1 MSGFEPTQEPP
12 ALEGQLSS
20 EHLVALVQGSGLSQ
34 DVIRGRGYRTTSTRA
49 EMKRRG
55 FSDAQAMVPALLIPV
70 YGTSGDIVLYQA
82 RPDTPRI
89 KDGKPIKYETPRGSR
104 MVLDVHPAARAALA
118 DPDTPL
124 FVTEGI
130 KKGDCLVSHGYCA
143 VALLGVWNWRGTNE
157 LGGKTSLPDWESV
170 ALNGRQVYV
179 IFDSDV
185 MLKPQVHG
193 ALARFKPF
201 LESRGAHVLLI
212 YLLVDPS
219 GKKTGV
225 DDYLVAGHTMD
236 ELLAL
241 ATPTLRSLPKD
252 ATERDQPY
260 RATESG
266 LWWHKPTQNGDVDV
280 PLTNFSARI
289 TSDVAED
296 DGVEIRRRFD
306 IAATLHGRSHHVS
319 VPASQFA
326 DMGWP
331 VELLGAGAIIYPGFG
346 LKDHARTAVQLLS
359 GTIPERRVYTHTGWR
374 KVDAGWVFLHA
385 GGAIG
390 TVGPVPEI
398 IVDLP
403 SDLARYVL
411 PTPPTGDP
419 LREAVRASL
428 ALLELAPDQV
438 TVPCLGAIYR
448 TVLGRIDFTL
458 HLAGPTGAGKTEL
471 VALAQQHFGPAM
483 DSRHLPASWLSTGNA
498 LEGLAFQAK
507 DVLLVVDD
515 FAPTG
520 TASDVQRYHK
530 EADRLFRG
538 QGNQAGRGRMRP
550 DGSLRPAK
558 PPRGLILSTGEDIPR
573 GQSLRARCLFL
584 ELGPNDLDWQ
594 RLNGCQQDA
603 ASGRFALAMAGY
615 LQWLV
620 ADYET
625 IQSTLAAETA
635 ALREQA
641 TDDRTHRRT
650 PGVIADLAVGLQ
662 YFLRFSVECGAIT
675 ASEQQALWER
685 CWNALLAAGAA
696 QATHHQDAE
705 PTRRF
710 LQLLAAC
717 LGSGRG
723 HLAAID
729 GGVPKHPQAW
739 GWRES
744 SVGIG
749 NSARGEWR
757 AQGQRIGWVA
767 DADIYLE
774 PVAAFAA
781 VQELGNEVGE
791 PLTVLSKTLNKR
803 LAERGLLRSQESVR
817 NKHTVRRVIEGAR
830 RYVLHMDANL
840 FLGESSQ
847 TSHNSTDAEA
857 NGPIPWADNHPVL
870 PESAHNNGPGEQPM
884 LPEDAGAGPIGPI
897 GPIPGPID
905 EEEELRI

>member
-1 MSGFEPTQEPP
+1 ME
-12 ALEGQLSS
+12 
-20 EHLVALVQGSGLSQ
+20 
-34 DVIRGRGYRTTSTRA
+34 D
-49 EMKRRG
+49 
-55 FSDAQAMVPALLIPV
+55 
-70 YGTSGDIVLYQA
+70 
-82 RPDTPRI
+82 
-89 KDGKPIKYETPRGSR
+89 
-104 MVLDVHPAARAALA
+104 
-118 DPDTPL
+118 
-124 FVTEGI
+124 
-130 KKGDCLVSHGYCA
+130 
-143 VALLGVWNWRGTNE
+143 
-157 LGGKTSLPDWESV
+157 
-170 ALNGRQVYV
+170 
-179 IFDSDV
+179 
-185 MLKPQVHG
+185 
-193 ALARFKPF
+193 
-201 LESRGAHVLLI
+201 
-212 YLLVDPS
+212 
-219 GKKTGV
+219 
-225 DDYLVAGHTMD
+225 
-236 ELLAL
+236 LLAL

-252 ATERDQPY
+252 ATEHDQPY

-280 PLTNFSARI
+280 PLTNFTARI

-296 DGVEIRRRFD
+296 DGAEVRRRFD

-326 DMGWP
+326 DMRWP

-346 LKDHARTAVQLLS
+346 LNDHARTAVQLLS
-359 GTIPERRVYTHTGWR
+359 GAIPERCVYTHTGWR
-374 KVDAGWVFLHA
+374 KVDDGWVFLHA
-385 GGAIG
+385 GRAIG
-390 TVGPVPEI
+390 TVVEI

-403 SDLARYVL
+403 SDLARFAL

-428 ALLELAPDQV
+428 ALLDVAPDEV

-448 TVLGRIDFTL
+448 AVLGDIDFTL

-471 VALAQQHFGPAM
+471 AALAQQHFGPTM

-520 TASDVQRYHK
+520 TSSDVQRYHK
-530 EADRLFRG
+530 EADRIFRG

-573 GQSLRARCLFL
+573 GQSLRARGLFL

-594 RLNGCQQDA
+594 RLSKLQQDA
-603 ASGRFALAMAGY
+603 AKGRFAMAMAGY
-615 LQWLV
+615 LQWLA

-625 IQSTLAAETA
+625 IQSTLAAETI
-635 ALREQA
+635 ALRELA
-641 TDDRTHRRT
+641 TGDRTHRRT
-650 PGVIADLAVGLQ
+650 PGIIADLAVGLQ

-675 ASEQQALWER
+675 DAEEQALWER
-685 CWNALLAAGAA
+685 CWNALLVASAA
-696 QATHHQDAE
+696 QSTHHQDAE
-705 PTRRF
+705 PTGRF
-710 LQLLAAC
+710 LQLLVAC

-723 HLAAID
+723 HLAATAGD
-729 GGVPKHPQAW
+729 LPKRPQAW

-757 AQGQRIGWVA
+757 AQGQRLGWVA
-767 DADIYLE
+767 DDDIYLE
-774 PVAAFAA
+774 PDAAFAA
-781 VQELGNEVGE
+781 VQEMGNQLGE
-791 PLTVLSKTLNKR
+791 PLTILSKTLNKR

-817 NKHTVRRVIEGAR
+817 NRHTVRRVIEGAR

-857 NGPIPWADNHPVL
+857 NGSIPRADYHPVS
-870 PESAHNNGPGEQPM
+870 PESAHKNGPGEQPM
-884 LPEDAGAGPIGPI
+884 LPEDAVDGPIGPV

-905 EEEELRI
+905 EVELRI

>member
-1 MSGFEPTQEPP
+1 MQE
-12 ALEGQLSS
+12 LTCQDLSNDHHKSLS
-20 EHLVALVQGSGLSQ
+20 EGSGISEAVLCA
-34 DVIRGRGYRTTSTRA
+34 RGYRTIEKAA

-55 FSDAQAMVPALLIPV
+55 FSDAQARVPALLIPV
-70 YGTSGDIVLYQA
+70 YDTSGEMVLYQA

-89 KDGKPIKYETPRGSR
+89 KGGKPIKYETPRGSR
-104 MVLDVHPAARAALA
+104 MVLDVHPLARAALA

-130 KKGDCLVSHGYCA
+130 KKGDCLVSHGCCA
-143 VALLGVWNWRGTNE
+143 VALLGVWTWRGTNA
-157 LGGKTSLPDWESV
+157 LGGKTSLPDWEAV

-185 MLKPQVHG
+185 MLKPQVHA

-201 LESRGAHVLLI
+201 LESRGARVLLI
-212 YLLVDPS
+212 YLPVDPS

-252 ATERDQPY
+252 ATEHDQPY
-260 RATESG
+260 RAAESG
-266 LWWHKPTQNGDVDV
+266 LWWHKPTQNGGVDV

-289 TSDVAED
+289 TGDVAED

-306 IAATLHGRSHHVS
+306 ITATLHGRSHHVS

-326 DMGWP
+326 DMRWP

-346 LKDHARTAVQLLS
+346 LNDHARAAVQLLS
-359 GTIPERRVYTHTGWR
+359 GAIPERRVHTHTGWR
-374 KVDAGWVFLHA
+374 KVEAGWVFLHA

-390 TVGPVPEI
+390 PVGAVLEL
-398 IVDLP
+398 IVDL
-403 SDLARYVL
+403 STDLARYAL
-411 PTPPTGDP
+411 PTPLTGDA
-419 LREAVRASL
+419 LHKAIRASL

-438 TVPCLGAIYR
+438 TVPCFGAIYR
-448 TVLGRIDFTL
+448 AVLGSIDFTL

-471 VALAQQHFGPAM
+471 AALAQQHFGPAM

-515 FAPTG
+515 FAPNG

-573 GQSLRARCLFL
+573 GQSLRARGLFL

-615 LQWLV
+615 LQWLA

-625 IQSTLAAETA
+625 IQSALAAETV
-635 ALREQA
+635 ALRERV
-641 TDDRTHRRT
+641 TGDRSHRRT
-650 PGVIADLAVGLQ
+650 PGIIAYLAVGLR
-662 YFLRFSVECGAIT
+662 YFLRFSVECDAIT
-675 ASEQQALWER
+675 DEVQQALWER
-685 CWNALLAAGAA
+685 CWTALLAAGAA

-705 PTRRF
+705 PTGRF
-710 LQLLAAC
+710 LQLLGAC

-723 HLAAID
+723 HLAATAGD
-729 GGVPKHPQAW
+729 LPKHPQAW
-739 GWRES
+739 GWREA
-744 SVGIG
+744 SVGIA
-749 NSARGEWR
+749 NPAPGEWH
-757 AQGQRIGWVA
+757 AQGRRLGWVE
-767 DADIYLE
+767 DDDLYLE

-781 VQELGNEVGE
+781 VQEMGNQVGE

-803 LAERGLLRSQESVR
+803 LAERGLLRSQDSKR
-817 NKHTVRRVIEGAR
+817 HRHTVRHMIEGAR
-830 RYVLHMDANL
+830 RAV
-840 FLGESSQ
+840 GGQ
-847 TSHNSTDAEA
+847 
-857 NGPIPWADNHPVL
+857 
-870 PESAHNNGPGEQPM
+870 PGGMSEVRR
-884 LPEDAGAGPIGPI
+884 GT
-897 GPIPGPID
+897 
-905 EEEELRI
+905 